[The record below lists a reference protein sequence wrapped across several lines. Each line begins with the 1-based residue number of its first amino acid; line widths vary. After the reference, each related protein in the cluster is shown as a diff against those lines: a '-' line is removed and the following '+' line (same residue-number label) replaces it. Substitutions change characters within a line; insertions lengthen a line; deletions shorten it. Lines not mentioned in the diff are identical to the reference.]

1 MCRFSYTPY
10 GRTGWT
16 ALFCIE
22 HMTHFAA
29 MQNPGEASVLRM
41 DLHDQGACCMTASHF
56 PEVGDMVGQLDWLS

>member
-1 MCRFSYTPY
+1 MCQFSFAPY

-41 DLHDQGACCMTASHF
+41 DLHEQGACCMAADHF
-56 PEVGDMVGQLDWLS
+56 VDAGDMVGQLDWVG